1 MLIITD
7 DELLEGLIGG
17 IGWLLA
23 VFYLRN
29 GFYKYKLNGTN
40 LALIGIV
47 AWCFWWYIRKIGLN
61 LYREYKKT
69 KNESTKKIE
78 IKGITNKP
86 LFILL
91 FILIFAII
99 FYLFIIQF
107 CSKSTQIA
115 MKISNL
121 EIPLILFILFSVG
134 LIFYSK

>member
-69 KNESTKKIE
+69 KNESTKKRGP
-78 IKGITNKP
+78 GIV
-86 LFILL
+86 
-91 FILIFAII
+91 
-99 FYLFIIQF
+99 
-107 CSKSTQIA
+107 
-115 MKISNL
+115 
-121 EIPLILFILFSVG
+121 IPTL
-134 LIFYSK
+134 